1 MFLDSQVTSST
12 SDSQEDRFATIRPAN
27 VVARQQQEHQASDA
41 YREQLQGYKRLR
53 QQHQKQIL
61 NLETK
66 QQTEMGEHRRSLER
80 EFETQMHAFDKEME
94 KLKTKHRTELEQKV
108 SILNIH
114 FKFMTDQN
122 CCGS

>member
-114 FKFMTDQN
+114 FKFTTDQN